1 MKSVAISVHKYLTL
15 EDLHEN
21 KIVYL
26 SPGHAPGMVTTIG
39 PAGNVNVATFEQV
52 MIVSYQPPR
61 VMIAISPKCDTYKN
75 IQDGSDCVVGFPRLE
90 YIQVAY
96 DGGVKAPRDVS
107 ELDLIANISTYPS
120 KLVAPPSLDQCWIS
134 MECKL
139 KSITPAGDHDLVLL
153 DVVSVSLDE
162 DVWHDDK
169 MERRNNLP
177 AVYYT
182 TSGHFF
188 VPGERHHV
196 SLSEELKKYDNGD

>member
-1 MKSVAISVHKYLTL
+1 MPNRKTL
-15 EDLHEN
+15 SPADLDQN

-52 MIVSYQPPR
+52 MIVSYRPPR
-61 VMIAISPKCDTYKN
+61 VMIAISQKCDTYKN
-75 IQDGSDCVVGFPRLE
+75 IQDGSDCVVGFPRAE

-96 DGGVKAPRDVS
+96 DGGVKAPRDLS
-107 ELDLIANISTYPS
+107 ELDIIENISTYPS
-120 KLVAPPSLDQCWIS
+120 KIVTPLSIEQCWIN

-139 KSITPAGDHDLVLL
+139 KSVTPAGDHDMVLL
-153 DVVSVSLDE
+153 DIVNVTLDE
-162 DVWHDDK
+162 AVWRDDK
-169 MERRNNLP
+169 VERRNNLP

-188 VPGERHHV
+188 TPGQRHHV
-196 SLSEELKKYDNGD
+196 SLSENLRPYDNAD

>member
-1 MKSVAISVHKYLTL
+1 MPSRKQLTP
-15 EDLHEN
+15 EDLDKD

-39 PAGNVNVATFEQV
+39 PAGNINVATFEQV
-52 MIVSYQPPR
+52 MIVSYRPPR

-75 IQDGSDCVVGFPRLE
+75 IQDGSDCVVGFPRPE

-96 DGGVKAPRDVS
+96 DGGVKIPRDMS
-107 ELDLIANISTYPS
+107 ELDAIENISIFPS
-120 KLVAPPSLDQCWIS
+120 KLVVPPSIEQCWIN

-139 KSITPAGDHDLVLL
+139 RSITPAGDHDMVLL
-153 DVVSVSLDE
+153 DIRSVSLE
-162 DVWHDDK
+162 DGVWRDDK
-169 MERRNNLP
+169 IERRNGLP

-188 VPGERHHV
+188 VPGERMRV
-196 SLSEELKKYDNGD
+196 TLSEELKKYDNGD

>member
-1 MKSVAISVHKYLTL
+1 MTSRKHLSP
-15 EDLHEN
+15 EDLYEN

-39 PAGNVNVATFEQV
+39 PASTVNVATFEQV
-52 MIVSYQPPR
+52 MTVSYRPPR

-75 IQDGSDCVVGFPRLE
+75 IQDGSDCVVGFPRPE

-96 DGGVKAPRDVS
+96 DGGVKTPRDMS
-107 ELDLIANISTYPS
+107 ELDVIENISTFPS
-120 KLVAPPSLDQCWIS
+120 KLVAPPSLDQCWIN

-153 DVVSVSLDE
+153 DIVSVSLDE
-162 DVWHDDK
+162 DVWRDDK
-169 MERRNNLP
+169 VERRNNLP

-182 TSGHFF
+182 SSGHFF
-188 VPGERHHV
+188 VPGERQRV
-196 SLSEELKKYDNGD
+196 TLSENLKQYDNGD